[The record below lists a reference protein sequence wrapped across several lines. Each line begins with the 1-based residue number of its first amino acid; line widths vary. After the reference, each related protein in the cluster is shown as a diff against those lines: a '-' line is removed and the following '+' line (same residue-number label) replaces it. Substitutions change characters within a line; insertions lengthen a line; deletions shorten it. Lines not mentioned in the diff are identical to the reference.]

1 MAAHNEFGAAAELVA
16 ADLLRRA
23 GWEIVHQNWRFRQKE
38 LDLVVRRRGVVAFV
52 EVRARRTRG
61 HGRPGLHGHPLETIG
76 PRKRRELEVAA
87 RAWVARHG
95 RPGEDYRFD
104 VVTFLTAPGRSPSL
118 ADASHLEDAWRV

>member
-52 EVRARRTRG
+52 EVRARRARG
-61 HGRPGLHGHPLETIG
+61 HGRPGPHGHPLETIG